1 VGGEEEEVRREERG
15 QGPRGGEAEGK
26 EGGGGLE
33 GKTIRGGWEGRKR
46 ERGEAMAAT
55 EVNSH
60 SAIRRR

>member
-1 VGGEEEEVRREERG
+1 LCVAV
-15 QGPRGGEAEGK
+15 
-26 EGGGGLE
+26 
-33 GKTIRGGWEGRKR
+33 TYTNVRKR